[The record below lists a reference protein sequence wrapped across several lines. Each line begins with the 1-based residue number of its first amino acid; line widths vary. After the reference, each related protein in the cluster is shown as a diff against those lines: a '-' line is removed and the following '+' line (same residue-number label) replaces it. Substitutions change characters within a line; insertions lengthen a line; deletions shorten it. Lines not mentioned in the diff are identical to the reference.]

1 MEIVECMLDQVRTME
16 ENLLKLKKGDV
27 RVPVHRYILYTNI
40 TAETGIFFFR
50 LELQRIKF
58 MVNSYLR
65 IRLQKIQNNI
75 FYYANQHQD
84 NPDRLTSKVD
94 NHYSLQLAL

>member
-40 TAETGIFFFR
+40 TAETGIFFFQIGTAKDQVHGKLL
-50 LELQRIKF
+50 LEDQTTE
-58 MVNSYLR
+58 
-65 IRLQKIQNNI
+65 
-75 FYYANQHQD
+75 
-84 NPDRLTSKVD
+84 NPE
-94 NHYSLQLAL
+94 

>member
-1 MEIVECMLDQVRTME
+1 MRGFPCTGRNKTRR
-16 ENLLKLKKGDV
+16 KKIIDKF
-27 RVPVHRYILYTNI
+27 Y
-40 TAETGIFFFR
+40 FR

-75 FYYANQHQD
+75 FYYTNQHQD
-84 NPDRLTSKVD
+84 NPDRLTNKVD
-94 NHYSLQLAL
+94 QLVSHNSNIKILLCFNQVIQSLYL